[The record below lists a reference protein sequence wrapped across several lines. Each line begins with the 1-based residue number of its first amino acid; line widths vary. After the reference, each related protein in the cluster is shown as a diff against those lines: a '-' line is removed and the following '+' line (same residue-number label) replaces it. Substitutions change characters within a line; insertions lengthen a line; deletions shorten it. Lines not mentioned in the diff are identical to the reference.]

1 MIGVIGHKCYKEDG
15 NSIYMNTAFV
25 FDSVTRKVLKEMI
38 IGTRKCYPD
47 GPVKVPTLK
56 DCAFTSGIVMRKDGK
71 ADLYSGIGDCQEGR
85 IVIDYPFAGYGR
97 IEDRQ

>member
-1 MIGVIGHKCYKEDG
+1 M
-15 NSIYMNTAFV
+15 
-25 FDSVTRKVLKEMI
+25 
-38 IGTRKCYPD
+38 
-47 GPVKVPTLK
+47 KVPTLK

>member
-1 MIGVIGHKCYKEDG
+1 MKKIFWLAAVATL
-15 NSIYMNTAFV
+15 SISGSA
-25 FDSVTRKVLKEMI
+25 SAQA
-38 IGTRKCYPD
+38 
-47 GPVKVPTLK
+47 TL
-56 DCAFTSGIVMRKDGK
+56 SGIVMRKDGK